1 MMRGIAEQ
9 IAGFGIIRAIN
20 NNIMGSDKTA
30 DIARGEAGYQM
41 GNLDLRIDR
50 LRSFRRQLRLAATNI
65 FFPIDNLTVQIAARY
80 KVFINDRNMPDASG
94 GQIQDNGRAQPTSAN
109 NKNFGGQ

>member
-30 DIARGEAGYQM
+30 DIARGEAVY
-41 GNLDLRIDR
+41 
-50 LRSFRRQLRLAATNI
+50 
-65 FFPIDNLTVQIAARY
+65 
-80 KVFINDRNMPDASG
+80 
-94 GQIQDNGRAQPTSAN
+94 
-109 NKNFGGQ
+109 